1 MLEDMAMQLIF
12 WIEIVA
18 ILAVSAV
25 VFGITW
31 IEIAL
36 RVCALEVAAFVRG
49 KFYTVELARK
59 LRQGMRHVRLATH
72 ICKPASDWC
81 GGISNLLLVGDN
93 FCKAGWGTRRAHDP
107 RHGRYAP
114 FHESRR

>member
-31 IEIAL
+31 IEPIRSEPVDRDRFASVPL
-36 RVCALEVAAFVRG
+36 GRSYVR
-49 KFYTVELARK
+49 ARQI
-59 LRQGMRHVRLATH
+59 LYG
-72 ICKPASDWC
+72 
-81 GGISNLLLVGDN
+81 
-93 FCKAGWGTRRAHDP
+93 
-107 RHGRYAP
+107 
-114 FHESRR
+114 